1 MARAKHRGTGPKPNK
16 NKVTIGD
23 GSIRDLAYWLMGG
36 DVSVKR
42 GKHVVPTSDI
52 KKAVGKEEW
61 AYKGGEG
68 TFTRVPTILSRA
80 KTGNIRDSY
89 YNPLTDYEGKYDT
102 QTIANQRANQR
113 RKQEMMAER
122 ERVNRADPFP
132 KNVYGERMGEF
143 DQPRSRMYDS
153 PMYRG
158 TGTAAGDRRTFGSF
172 REPTLRPR
180 PAQLRPASP
189 TSPQLNRNV
198 PLMGREPQR
207 PPRKPLPPMQQI
219 PDEDAWGAM
228 SYMGG
233 PVKRRKRKKYM
244 GGGKMRK
251 YAKGGGIRKAKYS

>member
-16 NKVTIGD
+16 NKITIGD

-42 GKHVVPTSDI
+42 GG
-52 KKAVGKEEW
+52 KKASSSTVREEFKE
-61 AYKGGEG
+61 
-68 TFTRVPTILSRA
+68 TIPTILSKARP
-80 KTGNIRDSY
+80 GLFDSY
-89 YNPLTDYEGKYDT
+89 YDPLTDYEGKYDT
-102 QTIANQRANQR
+102 QTMANQRANQR

-122 ERVNRADPFP
+122 ERVNIADPFP
-132 KNVYGERMGEF
+132 RNVYGERMGEF

-180 PAQLRPASP
+180 PIQPRPASP

-198 PLMGREPQR
+198 PLMGDR
-207 PPRKPLPPMQQI
+207 PLPRKPVPQEEYPPTM
-219 PDEDAWGAM
+219 A
-228 SYMGG
+228 YMGG

-251 YAKGGGIRKAKYS
+251 YAKGGGIRKPKYS